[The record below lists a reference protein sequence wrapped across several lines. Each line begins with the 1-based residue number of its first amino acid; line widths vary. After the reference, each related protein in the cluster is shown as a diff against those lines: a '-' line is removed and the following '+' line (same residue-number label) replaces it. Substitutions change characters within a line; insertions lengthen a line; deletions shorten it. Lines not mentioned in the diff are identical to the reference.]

1 MKSKFNFFR
10 GYIGTLDI
18 MDGQTYATASIYNP
32 NTLWTPEESERQR
45 IERMERAR
53 YFESPTYGDHM
64 EMIRQDRRFEQM
76 RNQGRMSHEQ
86 YMMNRDMLIEQ
97 ERIRRLGMINHSRE
111 TDERIRL
118 FQATTTVTVNPTLW
132 TKVKIFGTG
141 VKLVLIET
149 WRVEPI
155 GVVFVSALTT
165 IITIIGIAKIL
176 SIW

>member
-1 MKSKFNFFR
+1 MRNKFKFFR

-32 NTLWTPEESERQR
+32 NEIRMGVNANPLSNNEMERWMQDYEGRR
-45 IERMERAR
+45 IETE
-53 YFESPTYGDHM
+53 
-64 EMIRQDRRFEQM
+64 
-76 RNQGRMSHEQ
+76 
-86 YMMNRDMLIEQ
+86 
-97 ERIRRLGMINHSRE
+97 RRLRLSEEFRVE
-111 TDERIRL
+111 AEQLRL
-118 FQATTTVTVNPTLW
+118 FQATTTVTVNPKLW

>member
-1 MKSKFNFFR
+1 MKSKFKFFR

-18 MDGQTYATASIYNP
+18 MDGETYATASLYYPRLDSN
-32 NTLWTPEESERQR
+32 NE
-45 IERMERAR
+45 MERYYAEH
-53 YFESPTYGDHM
+53 FQT
-64 EMIRQDRRFEQM
+64 IT
-76 RNQGRMSHEQ
+76 HEQ
-86 YMMNRDMLIEQ
+86 YMRNRDMLIEQ

-118 FQATTTVTVNPTLW
+118 FQATTTITLNPTLW
-132 TKVKIFGTG
+132 TKVKIFGTR

-149 WRVEPI
+149 WRAEPI

-165 IITIIGIAKIL
+165 IVTIIGIAKIL

>member
-1 MKSKFNFFR
+1 MINKFKFFK

-18 MDGQTYATASIYNP
+18 MDGQTYATASLYYPRLDSN
-32 NTLWTPEESERQR
+32 NE
-45 IERMERAR
+45 MERYYAEHFR
-53 YFESPTYGDHM
+53 SPTYGSHM
-64 EMIRQDRRFEQM
+64 EMIRENRRFEQM
-76 RNQGRMSHEQ
+76 RNHGRISHEQ
-86 YMMNRDMLIEQ
+86 YMRNRDMLIEQ

-118 FQATTTVTVNPTLW
+118 FQATTTITLNPTLW
-132 TKVKIFGTG
+132 TKVKIFGTR

-149 WRVEPI
+149 WRAEPI

-165 IITIIGIAKIL
+165 IVTIIGIAKIL

>member
-1 MKSKFNFFR
+1 MRNKFKFFR

-32 NTLWTPEESERQR
+32 NEIRMAVNANPLSNNEMERWMQDYEGRR
-45 IERMERAR
+45 IETE
-53 YFESPTYGDHM
+53 
-64 EMIRQDRRFEQM
+64 
-76 RNQGRMSHEQ
+76 
-86 YMMNRDMLIEQ
+86 
-97 ERIRRLGMINHSRE
+97 RRLRLSEEFRVE
-111 TDERIRL
+111 AEQLRL

>member
-1 MKSKFNFFR
+1 MKSKFKFFR

-32 NTLWTPEESERQR
+32 NTLWTLEESERQR

-76 RNQGRMSHEQ
+76 RNHGRISHEQ
-86 YMMNRDMLIEQ
+86 YMRNRDMLMEQ
-97 ERIRRLGMINHSRE
+97 ERIRRERMVTHSRE
-111 TDERIRL
+111 TDNQIRL

-141 VKLVLIET
+141 VKLVLTET
-149 WRVEPI
+149 WKSDPV
-155 GVVFVSALTT
+155 GVIVVSCLMSV
-165 IITIIGIAKIL
+165 ITFIGIMKL
-176 SIW
+176 FGV

>member
-1 MKSKFNFFR
+1 
-10 GYIGTLDI
+10 
-18 MDGQTYATASIYNP
+18 
-32 NTLWTPEESERQR
+32 
-45 IERMERAR
+45 
-53 YFESPTYGDHM
+53 
-64 EMIRQDRRFEQM
+64 M
-76 RNQGRMSHEQ
+76 RNHGRISHEQ
-86 YMMNRDMLIEQ
+86 YMRNRDMLIEQ

-118 FQATTTVTVNPTLW
+118 FQATTTITVNPTLW

-155 GVVFVSALTT
+155 GVVFVSTLTT